1 MFIKILLSYLSG
13 YLRIEVT
20 GYYIE
25 RFINLCNSN
34 HVLTWNIKKQR
45 DSSVLLNIGVKEL
58 KKVVKFAKKTKC
70 RIKIKNKKG
79 FPFILNRYKKRKA
92 FVGALLVIILAIV
105 ISSNFI
111 WNIEI
116 KSEDGNTIDNIEQD
130 VLDAGLKIGMLKAK
144 LNSKEIVNK
153 IRLKR
158 EDIAWVGIELKGTNA
173 IVKVVKATQK
183 PEIIQDNEYTNIVS
197 DKEGVITK
205 INAQKGTA
213 QVKVGDT
220 VTQGSILIG
229 GWMEGKYTG
238 IRYVHAEG
246 EVEAKVWYTKSKTI
260 KYNATE
266 TLETGNVEKKYSIKF
281 NNFEINGF
289 QNLNFMIQWYQR
301 KSFNYFRIFIYQFLS

>member
-144 LNSKEIVNK
+144 LK
-153 IRLKR
+153 ILH
-158 EDIAWVGIELKGTNA
+158 GLELN
-173 IVKVVKATQK
+173 
-183 PEIIQDNEYTNIVS
+183 
-197 DKEGVITK
+197 
-205 INAQKGTA
+205 
-213 QVKVGDT
+213 
-220 VTQGSILIG
+220 
-229 GWMEGKYTG
+229 
-238 IRYVHAEG
+238 
-246 EVEAKVWYTKSKTI
+246 
-260 KYNATE
+260 
-266 TLETGNVEKKYSIKF
+266 
-281 NNFEINGF
+281 
-289 QNLNFMIQWYQR
+289 
-301 KSFNYFRIFIYQFLS
+301 